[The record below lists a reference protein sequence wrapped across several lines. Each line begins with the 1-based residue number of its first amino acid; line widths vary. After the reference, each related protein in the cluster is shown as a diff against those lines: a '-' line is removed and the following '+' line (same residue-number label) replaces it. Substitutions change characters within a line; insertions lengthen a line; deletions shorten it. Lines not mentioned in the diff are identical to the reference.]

1 MRSHLTPSDNFPSAT
16 HSMPRFRFRK
26 RWIAYALLLA
36 IAFKSVRAAIQQ
48 PQAILVLGGATE
60 REQFAAEFAKQ
71 HPELPIW
78 ISSGSNPEYSEWVF
92 DEAGIERDRI
102 HLDYRAVDT
111 LTNFT
116 TFADE
121 FQAQGIDS
129 VYVITSD
136 DHMRR
141 AWVIGEIVFTS
152 RGIEFKSVEVPT
164 GRSPESWSKVIR
176 DAGRAVLW
184 VATGDT
190 GKELAD
196 YFQQ

>member
-1 MRSHLTPSDNFPSAT
+1 
-16 HSMPRFRFRK
+16 MPRFRFRK